1 MNTVLFLSVVSCLIC
16 SMVIPNVEGYGYW
29 FGVDH
34 DEQTVAPMQVVR
46 FSPNNLICICN
57 TSEVDQ
63 VQTLPPPLS
72 ICPFCVNIRR
82 IQS

>member
-29 FGVDH
+29 FGVD
-34 DEQTVAPMQVVR
+34 DEQQIVVPMRVVR
-46 FSPNNLICICN
+46 FAQGYLVCMCI
-57 TSEVDQ
+57 TSRVDQ

-72 ICPFCVNIRR
+72 ICPFCVNSRR